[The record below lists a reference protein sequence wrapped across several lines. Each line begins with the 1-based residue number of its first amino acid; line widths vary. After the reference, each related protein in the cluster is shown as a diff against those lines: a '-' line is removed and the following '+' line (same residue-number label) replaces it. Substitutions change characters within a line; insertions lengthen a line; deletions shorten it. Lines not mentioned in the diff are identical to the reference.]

1 MEGKKEM
8 AEAEST
14 AIFAEA
20 TYIVGERIRA
30 SDASRAT

>member
-14 AIFAEA
+14 AIFAES
-20 TYIVGERIRA
+20 TNIVGERIRA
-30 SDASRAT
+30 SGKSRAT